1 MGFKDN
7 LVRQKDGSY
16 AIKSKTK
23 ENKKEGACIECGE
36 NSIVRDLLY
45 RYNSEDVI
53 LVREYIEDHLTSYS
67 KQESITPEWCEKCK
81 ALKGYKIKLKDAKN
95 N

>member
-53 LVREYIEDHLTSYS
+53 LVREYIEDHLTMHP
-67 KQESITPEWCEKCK
+67 KHKSITPIWCDTCK
-81 ALKGYKIKLKDAKN
+81 ALKNYLVKII
-95 N
+95 

>member
-36 NSIVRDLLY
+36 NPIVRDLLY

-53 LVREYIEDHLTSYS
+53 LVREYIEDHLTMHP
-67 KQESITPEWCEKCK
+67 KHKSITPIWCDTCK
-81 ALKGYKIKLKDAKN
+81 ALKNYLVKII
-95 N
+95 